1 MTETK
6 VTKVIDIDK
15 EFVRAFYTEHREARE
30 WIVAEIKKQKAMS
43 GKQYFASFRTAF
55 ARQYLPELFST
66 KKKEKPSFLDEL
78 LAIE

>member
-1 MTETK
+1 MNETK
-6 VTKVIDIDK
+6 ITKVIDIDK
-15 EFVRAFYTEHREARE
+15 EFVKAYYTEHREARE
-30 WIVAEIKKQKAMS
+30 WIVAEMTKQKEMS
-43 GKQYFASFRTAF
+43 GKQYFAPFRTEF

>member
-6 VTKVIDIDK
+6 ITKVIDIDK
-15 EFVRAFYTEHREARE
+15 AFVKTYYTEHQEARE
-30 WIVAEIKKQKAMS
+30 WIVAEIKKQKES
-43 GKQYFASFRTAF
+43 KGRKYFAPFRTEF
-55 ARQYLPELFST
+55 ARQFLPELFSN

>member
-15 EFVRAFYTEHREARE
+15 KFVKAYYTEHREARA
-30 WIVAEIKKQKAMS
+30 WIAAEMRKQKEKR
-43 GKQYFASFRTAF
+43 GRKYFAPFRTEF
-55 ARQYLPELFST
+55 ARQFLPELFST
-66 KKKEKPSFLDEL
+66 RKKEKLSFLDEL